1 MAGMRALLI
10 VNTNAATVTPLKVSV
25 IESALAS
32 ASDSVELVLTK
43 RQGHATHLA
52 KGAVHEGVDLVVVH
66 GGDGTVNE
74 VANGLARTDVP
85 MGIIPGGGTNVL
97 ARSLG
102 IPRDPIDATARLLAA
117 LRRPPGKVPLGRAG
131 DRYFTFTCGMG
142 LDGAIVREVEHRQGR
157 KRAVGQGYYVWSGLR
172 LFFGGTDRRTP
183 HLRVRWGPELEHS
196 RESLFV
202 AISQNTS
209 PFTYLG
215 NRQMRICPEARLELG
230 LDLFATD
237 RFSTAHI
244 LRLVE
249 QMFGSA
255 RHTRNPHVL
264 YLHDQARI
272 EITADQPLP
281 VQMDGEFLGDRERV
295 VLESVP
301 DALTL
306 PY

>member
-1 MAGMRALLI
+1 MRALLI

-32 ASDSVELVLTK
+32 ASEKVDLMLTK

-52 KGAVHEGVDLVVVH
+52 KGAAHEGVDLVVVH

-74 VANGLARTDVP
+74 VANGLAGSDVP
-85 MGIIPGGGTNVL
+85 LGIIPGGGTNVL

-102 IPRDPIDATARLLAA
+102 IPRDPIDATAHLLSG
-117 LRRPPGKVPLGRAG
+117 LRSPPRKVPLGRAD
-131 DRYFTFTCGMG
+131 DRYFAFTCGMG
-142 LDGAIVREVEHRQGR
+142 FDGAIVREVERRQGR

-172 LFFGGTDRRTP
+172 LFFGGVDRSAP

-196 RESLFV
+196 REGLFV
-202 AISQNTS
+202 AISQKTS

-215 NRQMRICPEARLELG
+215 NRPMRICPEARLELG

-237 RFSTAHI
+237 RFTTGHV

-255 RHTRNPHVL
+255 RHTRSRHVL
-264 YLHDQARI
+264 YLHDQPSI
-272 EITADQPLP
+272 EISADRPLP
-281 VQMDGEFLGDRERV
+281 VQMDGEFLGDRERIL
-295 VLESVP
+295 LESVP